1 MTRSAAVRVPPGIA
15 YRARRVAHDPTLL
28 LGLVFVAVA
37 GYLVLAPVAAL
48 LSDAVRVHPG
58 DALATGSAPGDLT
71 LHYIQRVLVEP
82 VSRVLFW
89 QPLWNTLLIATG
101 VTVLSLG
108 LGGALAWLTTRTDIR
123 GSRWLAT
130 ALIVPYMMPSWT
142 FALAWLTMFKNR
154 RLAGQ
159 PGFAEGLGFQPPD
172 WLAYGFVPIVI
183 TLAFHYFPFTF
194 LLIGNALRRVDS
206 QLEESGRI
214 LGAGQRHIARR
225 IVVPLLMPAVMSAV
239 LLTASKVLGT
249 FGTPYVLGLPVRFT
263 VLSTSLYDSYG
274 TGDLGTTAVLSAVI
288 IAIGVAFLVAD
299 LWLLREFR
307 RFVTVGT
314 KGALHRT
321 TRLGRWRTP
330 VSAGAVGIVV
340 LTVAVPLGVLL
351 LSTVMIVP
359 GRFSLDNLTLDYW
372 LAEHLPSAKSF
383 PQGVLRSGELL
394 DATRNSLVYVGSAAL
409 ICGVVGLLV
418 GYIVV
423 RSPSR
428 RMGSLLRQ
436 MTFLPY
442 LIPGIAFAAAYL
454 SLFAVPRGPI
464 PALYGTSVLL
474 VIVLVVGQLPYASR
488 SGTSSM
494 LQLGREPEEAAQV
507 AGASWARR
515 IAYVVVPVL
524 KGALLIGILLPF
536 ISGMKELSSVVMLA
550 TPDTEMLTTLSVRL
564 VDYGYT
570 NLANVVT
577 LILVAITFAA
587 TFLVQR
593 LTRAGLA
600 SGLEG

>member
-1 MTRSAAVRVPPGIA
+1 MTRSATAGVLPGIA
-15 YRARRVAHDPTLL
+15 YRARRATHDPTLL
-28 LGLVFVAVA
+28 LGVVFTAVA
-37 GYLVLAPVAAL
+37 GYLVLAPMAAL
-48 LSDAVRVHPG
+48 LSDAVTVHPG
-58 DALATGSAPGDLT
+58 DSAVSGAAVGDLT
-71 LHYIQRVLVEP
+71 LDYVQRVFVDP

-89 QPLWNTLLIATG
+89 QPLVNTLLVATA
-101 VTVLSLG
+101 VTVLSLA
-108 LGGALAWLTTRTDIR
+108 LGGGLAWLMTRTDIR

-142 FALAWLTMFKNR
+142 FALAWLTTFKNR

-172 WLAYGFVPIVI
+172 WLAYGFLPIVV
-183 TLAFHYFPFTF
+183 TLALHYFPFAF

-214 LGAGQRHIARR
+214 LGASPRHIARR
-225 IVVPLLMPAVMSAV
+225 IVVPLLAPAFMSAI

-249 FGTPYVLGLPVRFT
+249 FGTPYVLGLPVRFN

-274 TGDLGTTAVLSAVI
+274 TGDIGTTAVLSAVI
-288 IAIGVAFLVAD
+288 IAIGVSLLLVD
-299 LWLLREFR
+299 LWMLREFR

-314 KGALHRT
+314 KGALLRT

-330 VSAGAVGIVV
+330 LSALAIGVVVVGVV
-340 LTVAVPLGVLL
+340 VPLAILA

-372 LAEHLPSAKSF
+372 LAERLPAAKSF
-383 PQGVLRSGELL
+383 PQGVLRSGELVE
-394 DATRNSLVYVGSAAL
+394 ATRNSLVYIGSASI
-409 ICGVVGLLV
+409 ICGFVGLLI

-423 RSPSR
+423 RSPGR
-428 RMGSLLRQ
+428 RLGGVLRQ

-464 PALYGTSVLL
+464 PALYGTAALL
-474 VIVLVVGQLPYASR
+474 IIVLVVGQLPYASR
-488 SGTSSM
+488 SGVSAM
-494 LQLGREPEEAAQV
+494 LQLGRDPEEAAQI
-507 AGASWARR
+507 AGASWIKRVVL
-515 IAYVVVPVL
+515 VVVPVL

-536 ISGMKELSSVVMLA
+536 ISGMKELSSIIMLA
-550 TPDTEMLTTLSVRL
+550 TPDTEVLTTLSVRL

-570 NLANVVT
+570 NLANVVI
-577 LILVAITFAA
+577 LILVAITFLA

-593 LTRAGLA
+593 LTRSGLA